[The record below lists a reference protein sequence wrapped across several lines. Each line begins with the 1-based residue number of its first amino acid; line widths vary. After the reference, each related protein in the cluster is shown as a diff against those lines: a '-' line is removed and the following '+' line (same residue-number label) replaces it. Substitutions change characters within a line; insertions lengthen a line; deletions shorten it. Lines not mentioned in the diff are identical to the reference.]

1 MAELAPA
8 LDHLFNHQTHHR
20 GQCHAILTGL
30 GTEAPG
36 LDLMGFYNE
45 VGHGGLIRLGLIA
58 CRGPPAPLFTAAPRR
73 PSSRRVRSMAEP
85 QRRTD
90 AEPHVAADDHFLIV
104 EGRFY
109 DDIGERLLAGAKAA
123 LDAAGAS
130 YDVVTMPG
138 ALEVPPAIAIAA
150 DDAASAGRS
159 YGGAVALGCILR
171 GETYHFE
178 VVSNESARG
187 LMALA
192 LERRM
197 PIGNGILT
205 VEDADQALARAEP
218 SRGDKGGEAARAM
231 LALWRLKTRPAV
243 PAAAAAG
250 SAP

>member
-1 MAELAPA
+1 
-8 LDHLFNHQTHHR
+8 
-20 GQCHAILTGL
+20 
-30 GTEAPG
+30 
-36 LDLMGFYNE
+36 
-45 VGHGGLIRLGLIA
+45 
-58 CRGPPAPLFTAAPRR
+58 
-73 PSSRRVRSMAEP
+73 MAEP

-90 AEPHVAADDHFLIV
+90 AEPHVAADAHFLIV

-109 DDIGERLLAGAKAA
+109 DDIGDHLLAGAKAA
-123 LDAAGAS
+123 LDAAGAT

-138 ALEVPPAIAIAA
+138 ALEVPTAIAIAA
-150 DDAASAGRS
+150 DNGAAGGRL

-205 VEDADQALARAEP
+205 VEDEDQALARAEP
-218 SRGDKGGEAARAM
+218 ARGDKGGEAARAM
-231 LALWRLKTRPAV
+231 LALWRLKTRPVSAG
-243 PAAAAAG
+243 AAQ
-250 SAP
+250 